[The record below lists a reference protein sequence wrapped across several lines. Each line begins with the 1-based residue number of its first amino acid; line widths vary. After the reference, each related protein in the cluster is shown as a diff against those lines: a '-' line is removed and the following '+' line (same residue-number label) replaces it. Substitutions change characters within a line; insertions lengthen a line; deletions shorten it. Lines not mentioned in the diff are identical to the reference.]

1 MSDQN
6 LKNGADIIVDCLK
19 AEGVEFVFGVIGS
32 SILDFLDVL
41 YRTPEIRY
49 IRTQHEQG
57 AAFMADGYARITGR
71 PGVCTS
77 TCGPGVTNMVTG
89 IAGANNESSPVIAIL
104 GDIHTAHYGKG
115 PANFHEIDQE
125 NMFRPITK
133 MSKRIES
140 ADRIEE
146 FMRMAFRVGQSGRKG
161 PVYLGI
167 PRNIQKEKAPSRGW
181 RKETYRSDAIVK
193 GDPEYVDK
201 ACGLLLAAK
210 APVMLVGGGIRWSKA
225 EKEVLELAELMGIPV
240 VVSHKG
246 FVTEDHPW
254 SLGVVGMVGY
264 PQAMET
270 ISKADVIMALGCT
283 FNQVT
288 TASYTNRV
296 IPDGARII
304 QVDIDPTEFGVN
316 FPIEVGIVGD
326 LKPVLQDM
334 IERLTP
340 EAEQVNKEERLQ
352 KIQKGKQAWEERLLS
367 EGAESDTVPINR
379 LRLMRD
385 FNKVIDKD
393 AIISAES
400 GSTHGWFYYGFK
412 CHTPL
417 LEPGDLSCMG
427 SGWCMAMGAHFAY
440 PDRQVVSFIGDGAF
454 MMTLN
459 ELATAVDHKIPIIAV
474 VEHNAVYGNVRRKQI
489 EHFSDR
495 FSGSELYI
503 PDLAQ
508 VAKAFGAH
516 GERIEKPEEIIPAFE
531 RALSSGKP
539 AVLDVI
545 LDKSLDSLETSVKL
559 RVKDRY

>member
-1 MSDQN
+1 
-6 LKNGADIIVDCLK
+6 
-19 AEGVEFVFGVIGS
+19 
-32 SILDFLDVL
+32 
-41 YRTPEIRY
+41 
-49 IRTQHEQG
+49 
-57 AAFMADGYARITGR
+57 
-71 PGVCTS
+71 
-77 TCGPGVTNMVTG
+77 
-89 IAGANNESSPVIAIL
+89 
-104 GDIHTAHYGKG
+104 
-115 PANFHEIDQE
+115 
-125 NMFRPITK
+125 
-133 MSKRIES
+133 
-140 ADRIEE
+140 
-146 FMRMAFRVGQSGRKG
+146 
-161 PVYLGI
+161 
-167 PRNIQKEKAPSRGW
+167 
-181 RKETYRSDAIVK
+181 
-193 GDPEYVDK
+193 
-201 ACGLLLAAK
+201 
-210 APVMLVGGGIRWSKA
+210 
-225 EKEVLELAELMGIPV
+225 
-240 VVSHKG
+240 
-246 FVTEDHPW
+246 
-254 SLGVVGMVGY
+254 MVGY
-264 PQAMET
+264 PLAMET
-270 ISKADVIMALGCT
+270 TAEADVILALGCT

-296 IPDGARII
+296 IPEGAKII
-304 QVDIDPTEFGVN
+304 QVDIDPTEFGNN
-316 FPIEVGIVGD
+316 FPIAVGIVGD
-326 LKPVLQDM
+326 LQPVLQD
-334 IERLTP
+334 IIARLAP
-340 EAEQVNKEERLQ
+340 EGEKHDKEERLQ
-352 KIQKGKQAWEERLLS
+352 QILKSKEAWEQRLLS

-412 CHTPL
+412 SYTPL

-459 ELATAVDHKIPIIAV
+459 ELATAVEHKIPIIAV

-489 EHFSDR
+489 EHFGER

-545 LDKSLDSLETSVKL
+545 LDKSYESLETSVKL